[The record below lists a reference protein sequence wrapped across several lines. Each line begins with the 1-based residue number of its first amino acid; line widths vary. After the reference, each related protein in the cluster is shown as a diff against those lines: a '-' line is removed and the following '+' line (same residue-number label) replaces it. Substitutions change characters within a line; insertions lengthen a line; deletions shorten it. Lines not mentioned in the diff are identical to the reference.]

1 MVPALRTA
9 ADAARSPQVR
19 MYGPR
24 IFETI
29 SNFLA
34 NHPELEPHARESRRL
49 AEEEQRRE
57 VAEKARDPAGASQ
70 GRGPRGAWDDDYEVG
85 EVPPSQAWSSQ
96 GWSQRAAAAT
106 KTSPFFHVA
115 NQAQAGW
122 IHPPP
127 AAPNHASAP
136 MMAGAPPNSA
146 NAFDEIDDSALMGMP
161 MDY

>member
-1 MVPALRTA
+1 MAWSWQSPVARRRDSHSALGLSPVISPNL
-9 ADAARSPQVR
+9 AR
-19 MYGPR
+19 
-24 IFETI
+24 
-29 SNFLA
+29 
-34 NHPELEPHARESRRL
+34 
-49 AEEEQRRE
+49 
-57 VAEKARDPAGASQ
+57 
-70 GRGPRGAWDDDYEVG
+70 AWDDDYEVG

-122 IHPPP
+122 IDPPP
-127 AAPNHASAP
+127 AAHNHASAP